1 MPVIRPM
8 IFFIKI
14 GYDRDRQTT
23 SETTGSEE
31 RDGKKSKVQ
40 FHRKGLILMQKNTFD
55 KKALTAARIKLVKKY
70 GFCFAGLCMAVLVVC
85 LSVYLLARI
94 LFPVHTLIFFMI
106 ALGGT
111 VAILLFSNSAAVER
125 LDNYRRDRRMKR
137 DIGKIVRDAY
147 GYATDD
153 NIDSINRLVSVIMKH
168 SDKNFRSASKEYYNL
183 ISLGPAE
190 MAVLYGDGYIRLPGR
205 YHLRLPL
212 TA

>member
-1 MPVIRPM
+1 
-8 IFFIKI
+8 
-14 GYDRDRQTT
+14 
-23 SETTGSEE
+23 
-31 RDGKKSKVQ
+31 
-40 FHRKGLILMQKNTFD
+40 MQKNTFD

-205 YHLRLPL
+205 
-212 TA
+212 

>member
-1 MPVIRPM
+1 
-8 IFFIKI
+8 
-14 GYDRDRQTT
+14 
-23 SETTGSEE
+23 
-31 RDGKKSKVQ
+31 
-40 FHRKGLILMQKNTFD
+40 MQKNTFD

-70 GFCFAGLCMAVLVVC
+70 GFCFAGLCMAVLVAC

-94 LFPVHTLIFFMI
+94 LFPVHTLIFFLLAFSGAAMI
-106 ALGGT
+106 
-111 VAILLFSNSAAVER
+111 ILYSNSTVMEQ
-125 LDNYRRDRRMKR
+125 LSSYRRDRRMKR

-147 GYATDD
+147 GYATDE
-153 NIDSINRLVSVIMKH
+153 NIDSINRLLSVIMKH

-205 YHLRLPL
+205 YPLRRPL